1 MFCWYFAD
9 FFSWFFFPLITCVTF
24 FLCEDDSSPGT
35 VSLSQVGLRQGWAS
49 HPKPPPVAVSGISWA
64 VIADLCCNFINKDFG
79 RLIKMMTY
87 SKTSIEIVSEFQ
99 KESSQWNEQKASETK
114 MAGCGLGA
122 AASLGASL
130 EPNAA
135 AVWYECVFSPWLL
148 NNFQFFFIM
157 TSFRFLAVLLDCQ
170 YISLAST
177 KFFDWLVW
185 QLQGFFCLVM
195 DLTGCRSVPGLGWL
209 CFVFF
214 VYFFFLGFFFKTFL
228 KNNNNKSFSEFLF
241 FLFPELTLGSL
252 Q

>member
-1 MFCWYFAD
+1 MLICNKGGSCFVGILPVFCFL
-9 FFSWFFFPLITCVTF
+9 FFIFPLITCVTF
-24 FLCEDDSSPGT
+24 FPCEDDSSPGT

-49 HPKPPPVAVSGISWA
+49 HPKPPPVTMSGIN
-64 VIADLCCNFINKDFG
+64 IADLCCNFINNKDFG
-79 RLIKMMTY
+79 RQIKMMTY

-99 KESSQWNEQKASETK
+99 KESSQWNEQKALETK
-114 MAGCGLGA
+114 MAGCGLGG

-135 AVWYECVFSPWLL
+135 AVWYEYVFCPWLL

-195 DLTGCRSVPGLGWL
+195 DLTSCRSVPGLGWFCGL
-209 CFVFF
+209 VFFCFVCLFF
-214 VYFFFLGFFFKTFL
+214 CFFFFLVF
-228 KNNNNKSFSEFLF
+228 
-241 FLFPELTLGSL
+241 
-252 Q
+252 